1 MNKKLNRALLTA
13 AFTLLILTTATPA
26 LAETTR
32 GNAGSMGYTQTTG
45 TLNGANYVIRI
56 PDNWNGRLIVGCH
69 AYFINRDPNQQ
80 FQFDDLA
87 ATFIA
92 QGYAYAASD
101 YGAQGYCVNAGFNQ
115 TYELT
120 RYVISNY
127 NVTGRV
133 FLFGGSMG
141 GQIAL
146 LLGEKYPNVY
156 SGVLDI
162 CGPKD
167 LVTMYNDGSY
177 LASAT
182 LEQIRAFFGWPAT
195 APADS
200 TVQFFKD
207 FAAKSGVDLIAETGG
222 SPTTAPQAYEKI
234 SPINHVNIG
243 IPVISLV
250 GTKDYIVAL
259 SQTQTYQSAITAA
272 GHSESYKM
280 IVVQGGGHIDAVTMA
295 QAPAALSQLLASVP
309 SDDIIPEIP
318 PLALLL
324 SIFTVATILLLAGKK
339 LVGKQAHFHPF

>member
-1 MNKKLNRALLTA
+1 MNRKLICTL
-13 AFTLLILTTATPA
+13 FTTVLALLILSTAAPA

-45 TLNGANYVIRI
+45 NLGGANYVIRI
-56 PDNWNGRLIVGCH
+56 PDTWNGRLLVGCH
-69 AYFINRDPNQQ
+69 AYFIDRDPNQQ

-87 ATFIA
+87 AVFIA
-92 QGYAYAASD
+92 KGYAYAASD

-120 RYVISNY
+120 QFVKSHYN
-127 NVTGRV
+127 NVTEV

-146 LLGEKYPNVY
+146 LLGEKYPDIY

-177 LASAT
+177 IAGAT
-182 LEQIRAFFGWPAT
+182 LEQIRAFYGWPAT
-195 APADS
+195 VPADS

-207 FAAKSGVDLIAETGG
+207 FAAKSGVDLVAETGG
-222 SPTTAPQAYEKI
+222 SPTTVPQAYEKI
-234 SPINHVNIG
+234 SPLNHVNIS
-243 IPVISLV
+243 IKVISLV

-259 SQTQTYQSAITAA
+259 SQTQAYLNAVNAA
-272 GHSESYKM
+272 GHSESYK
-280 IVVQGGGHIDAVTMA
+280 IIEVSGGGHLDAVTMEKA
-295 QAPAALSQLLASVP
+295 EDALQELLESVP
-309 SDDIIPEIP
+309 IGPEIP
-318 PLALLL
+318 PLAILL
-324 SIFTVATILLLAGKK
+324 SIFTVATILLLAAKK
-339 LVGKQAHFHPF
+339 LLGKQAHVHPF